1 MPLYTTDMDV
11 RFESND
17 NDYDAS
23 IGVLPVG
30 KELK

>member
-1 MPLYTTDMDV
+1 MHDMDV
-11 RFESND
+11 VFESND
-17 NDYDAS
+17 IDYDAS